1 MMVINLSLMQTFTSC
16 IYEHLAHISVL
27 NFTIVVKYSAIHF
40 PSRFKE
46 TWHSATP
53 RNYFLEEYKF

>member
-16 IYEHLAHISVL
+16 IYENLARISIL
-27 NFTIVVKYSAIHF
+27 NFTIVIKYSAIHF

-46 TWHSATP
+46 TWHSTTP
-53 RNYFLEEYKF
+53 CTYFLDEHKF